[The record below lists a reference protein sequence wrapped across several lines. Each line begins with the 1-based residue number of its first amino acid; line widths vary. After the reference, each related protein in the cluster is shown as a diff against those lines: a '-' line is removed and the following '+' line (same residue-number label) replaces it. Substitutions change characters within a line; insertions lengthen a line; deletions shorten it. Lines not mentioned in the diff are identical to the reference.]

1 VTDEKPKNGIFTDF
15 FANSQ
20 MKSKGNYKDGKKDGK
35 WNTWFKN
42 GNKQCEGE
50 YADGLEVGNWIWWNE
65 NSQKIFEGNHKDG
78 IVVLNKLKDDDGM
91 NIFRDFFAGEKA
103 KNIKSIGDTEPDFR
117 YSEADREVDEKRK
130 EEIEKIILTTENN
143 PQDLFVEERIEIITA
158 ECVYGMNIFR
168 DLFARARDIVGGR
181 SVASQKI
188 LRDARKICL
197 SELKIEA
204 HSLGADAVIGVD
216 LDYSEFSGSGKSML
230 FIVAS
235 GTAVKLKKG

>member
-1 VTDEKPKNGIFTDF
+1 MTAETPKNGLFTDF
-15 FANSQ
+15 YANAQ
-20 MKSKGNYKDGKKDGK
+20 MKSKGNYKDGKKEGK
-35 WNTWFKN
+35 WDTWFKN
-42 GNKQCEGE
+42 GNKQCQGE
-50 YADGLEVGNWIWWNE
+50 YADGLEVGSWIWWNE
-65 NSQKIFEGNHKDG
+65 NGQKIIEGNYEDG
-78 IVVLNKLKDDDGM
+78 IVVMNKFKDDEDAVKKAEELKALKLKETPAFVLD
-91 NIFRDFFAGEKA
+91 A
-103 KNIKSIGDTEPDFR
+103 
-117 YSEADREVDEKRK
+117 
-130 EEIEKIILTTENN
+130 EIDNIILTTENN

-197 SELKIEA
+197 SELKKEA
-204 HSLGADAVIGVD
+204 HSVGADAVIGVD
-216 LDYSEFSGSGKSML
+216 LDYSEFSGGGKSML